1 MITINDKNSRGTE
14 SDFHHINS
22 PNLTADA
29 QKAKLSTITRLIRYE
44 NFFFLLKLCSA
55 SELNK
60 TT

>member
-44 NFFFLLKLCSA
+44 NFFFFA
-55 SELNK
+55 
-60 TT
+60 